1 MPKSIKQRQRR
12 RQAVLSALWSSCGL
26 LLSAGAMLWLR
37 HVFCPQGVLSFL
49 LLGFAAGDILLWI
62 PLAVS
67 LRSRLK
73 EIQGGE
79 EDEASQY

>member
-1 MPKSIKQRQRR
+1 MPKNTKRQRR
-12 RQAVLSALWSSCGL
+12 RQAMLSALWSGCGL

-79 EDEASQY
+79 EDAAAQY

>member
-1 MPKSIKQRQRR
+1 MQKNTKQQQRR
-12 RQAVLSALWSSCGL
+12 RQAMLSALWSSCGL

-37 HVFCPQGVLSFL
+37 RVFRPQGMLSFL
-49 LLGFAAGDILLWI
+49 LLGFAAGDILLLI

-79 EDEASQY
+79 EDEACQY

>member
-1 MPKSIKQRQRR
+1 MQKNTKQQQRR
-12 RQAVLSALWSSCGL
+12 RQAMLSALSSGCAL
-26 LLSAGAMLWLR
+26 LLSAGVLLWLR
-37 HVFCPQGVLSFL
+37 RVFRPQGMLSFL
-49 LLGFAAGDILLWI
+49 LLGFAAGDILLLI

-79 EDEASQY
+79 EDEACQY